1 MINERVLG
9 FGPYI
14 FEIWWYLQ
22 AAVAGAGVYGYIASE
37 FLDGKICYLTAITM
51 VMTLFGTRKR

>member
-37 FLDGKICYLTAITM
+37 FLDGKI
-51 VMTLFGTRKR
+51 